1 MINAVIRPQGQL
13 DLLSEH
19 EIQLLEASRSERFS
33 DIFRNCALAV
43 LSCGSEEDD
52 SHALFSAYPDFSIAV
67 TSSSRGLA
75 LSLKSAPEA
84 AFVEGKIINGLRD
97 HLFSVLRDIIHI
109 HQHVPVWE
117 ANGHSTSDIVF
128 NILRNAKT
136 LKPRKKPNLIVC
148 WGGHSINNIE
158 YDYAKEVGY
167 RLGLRGMDICTG
179 CGTGAMKAP
188 MKGALIAHGKQR
200 YTKSRYIGIT
210 EPGIIASEAPN
221 AIVNEL
227 IIMPDIEKRLEAF
240 VRLGHGVIVFP
251 GGVGTCE
258 EILYLLGILMH
269 PQNKDIQVPLILTGP
284 DSSKDY
290 FYALNDFI
298 VSTLGKSATSYY
310 EIIIDDPIQVAKSM
324 NKGLQAV
331 TESRKKSNEA
341 YHFNWLLHIE
351 DDFQQPFE
359 PSHENM
365 AQLNLSA
372 DQAPE
377 RFAANLRRAFSGIV
391 AGNVKEDYVQAIKH
405 NGLYRLSGDSH
416 VMKKLDVLLSSFVE
430 QRRMKISGDYKPCYI
445 IE

>member
-1 MINAVIRPQGQL
+1 MVDAIIRAQGQL

-19 EIQLLEASRSERFS
+19 EIQLLEISRSERFS

-43 LSCGSEEDD
+43 LSCGSQNDD
-52 SHALFSAYPDFSIAV
+52 SHALFSAYPDFSISLL
-67 TSSSRGLA
+67 SSSRGLA
-75 LSLKSAPEA
+75 LSVKKAPEA
-84 AFVEGKIINGLRD
+84 AFVEGKIISGLRD
-97 HLFSVLRDIIHI
+97 HLFAVLRDIVHI

-117 ANGHSTSDIVF
+117 ASGHSTSDIVF
-128 NILRNAKT
+128 NILRNAKA

-148 WGGHSINNIE
+148 WGGHSINDNE
-158 YDYAKEVGY
+158 YNYAKEVGY

-188 MKGALIAHGKQR
+188 MKGALVAHGKQR
-200 YTKSRYIGIT
+200 YSKSRYIGIT

-240 VRLGHGVIVFP
+240 VRIGHGIIAFP

-269 PQNKDIQVPLILTGP
+269 PKNKNIQVPLILTGP

-298 VSTLGKSATSYY
+298 VSTLGKAASQYY
-310 EIIIDDPIQVAKSM
+310 EIIINDPIKAAKLM
-324 NKGLQAV
+324 KKGLNAL
-331 TESRKKSNEA
+331 TKSRSEQDEA
-341 YHFNWLLHIE
+341 FHYNWPLHIE
-351 DDFQQPFE
+351 EEFQYPFE

-365 AQLNLSA
+365 AQLNLSSN
-372 DQAPE
+372 QAPE
-377 RFAANLRRAFSGIV
+377 NFAANLRRAFSGIV
-391 AGNVKEDYVQAIKH
+391 AGNVKEEYVKAIKEK
-405 NGLYRLSGDSH
+405 GLYTLSGDLD
-416 VMKKLDVLLSSFVE
+416 VMEKLDVLLNNFVK
-430 QRRMKISGDYKPCYI
+430 QRRMKISGDYEPCYI
-445 IE
+445 IQ